1 MGLIEK
7 FERKFGRFAIRNLTL
22 ILIGCYVI
30 GYILKY
36 FSPNVIGYLTL
47 DPYSIIHGQVWRLIS
62 WILIPPPEDNIFLAI
77 ILIVLS
83 LSVLVGIIMLLAK
96 TSEYLSAEKKM
107 KYLKEDK
114 NNKRHMK

>member
-1 MGLIEK
+1 MFDDSIFKLI
-7 FERKFGRFAIRNLTL
+7 FEIFHSLLCEALPQRIASKKHSVLSKIIAVLIVLLEIIL
-22 ILIGCYVI
+22 ILA
-30 GYILKY
+30 
-36 FSPNVIGYLTL
+36 
-47 DPYSIIHGQVWRLIS
+47 
-62 WILIPPPEDNIFLAI
+62 ILIIIGVILFFVVKNIDNIFLAI

-83 LSVLVGIIMLLAK
+83 LSALVGIIMLLAK